1 MRAPAFH
8 ATYWDHDIDLGGK
21 RVGVVGTG
29 ASSMQIV
36 PAVAPAVDHLT
47 IFQRG
52 RHWALPNPRYHRK
65 VAAEEGWLFR
75 NVPFYGAWYRFLL
88 MWTVADRNAAAF
100 TRDPEWEA
108 THPASISRANDKRR
122 ALMTSY
128 IEAELEGRPEL
139 IEKVVPDYPAMGKR
153 ILQDNGWYR
162 TLRRDNVEL
171 VEEPIRRVTPG
182 GVLTADGREHPLD
195 VLVLATGFHPNK
207 YLWPMEIR
215 GRGETLH
222 EVWGDDPRAYL
233 GITMPGFPNLF
244 CLYGPN
250 TNPLVGSVIFMLECQ
265 VHYVVQCLMA
275 MVEADLVSIEC
286 RRDVHDDYNER
297 VDAAHEG
304 LVWRHPKVHSYY
316 NNDRGRVTT
325 NCPWTLLDYWQMTKR
340 PDLGD
345 FVVRGRADAAEPLA
359 ATS

>member
-1 MRAPAFH
+1 MYDEARGVWRLRLRTTSSDGIGRQDEEEAEETEVRALISAVGMLNRPQVPDLAGLDTFAGPWFH
-8 ATYWDHDIDLGGK
+8 ATYWDHDLDLGGK

-108 THPASISRANDKRR
+108 THPTSISRANDKRR

-207 YLWPMEIR
+207 FLWPMEIR
-215 GRGETLH
+215 GAWSRRCTRSGATT
-222 EVWGDDPRAYL
+222 RAP
-233 GITMPGFPNLF
+233 TS
-244 CLYGPN
+244 
-250 TNPLVGSVIFMLECQ
+250 GSRCPASPT
-265 VHYVVQCLMA
+265 CSA
-275 MVEADLVSIEC
+275 CTGRTRTRSS
-286 RRDVHDDYNER
+286 
-297 VDAAHEG
+297 AASSSCSNA
-304 LVWRHPKVHSYY
+304 RC
-316 NNDRGRVTT
+316 TT
-325 NCPWTLLDYWQMTKR
+325 SCS
-340 PDLGD
+340 
-345 FVVRGRADAAEPLA
+345 A
-359 ATS
+359 

>member
-1 MRAPAFH
+1 
-8 ATYWDHDIDLGGK
+8 
-21 RVGVVGTG
+21 
-29 ASSMQIV
+29 
-36 PAVAPAVDHLT
+36 
-47 IFQRG
+47 
-52 RHWALPNPRYHRK
+52 
-65 VAAEEGWLFR
+65 
-75 NVPFYGAWYRFLL
+75 

-325 NCPWTLLDYWQMTKR
+325 NCPWTLLDYWQMTKH
-340 PDLGD
+340 PDLHD

>member
-1 MRAPAFH
+1 
-8 ATYWDHDIDLGGK
+8 
-21 RVGVVGTG
+21 
-29 ASSMQIV
+29 MQIV
-36 PAVAPAVDHLT
+36 PAIAPEVDHLT

-75 NVPFYGAWYRFLL
+75 HVPFYGAWYRFLL
-88 MWTVADRNAAAF
+88 MWTVADRNAPAF
-100 TRDPEWEA
+100 MRDPEWEA

-122 ALMTSY
+122 ALMTAY
-128 IEAELEGRPEL
+128 IESELEGRPDL
-139 IEKVVPDYPAMGKR
+139 VEKVVPDYPAMGKR

-162 TLRRDNVEL
+162 TLRRDNVDL
-171 VEEPIRRVTPG
+171 VEDRIRCVTPA
-182 GVLTADGREHPLD
+182 GVVTDDGREHPLD

-207 YLWPMEIR
+207 FLWPMEIR
-215 GRGETLH
+215 SGERTLH

-250 TNPLVGSVIFMLECQ
+250 TNPLVGSVVFMLECQ
-265 VHYVVQCLMA
+265 VNYVVQCLMA
-275 MVEADLVSIEC
+275 MVESDLLSIEC
-286 RRDVHDDYNER
+286 RKDVHDEYNER

-316 NNDRGRVTT
+316 NNERGRVTT
-325 NCPWTLLDYWQMTKR
+325 NCPWTLLDYWRMTR
-340 PDLGD
+340 QPDLDD
-345 FVVRGRADAAEPLA
+345 FVVRRR
-359 ATS
+359 